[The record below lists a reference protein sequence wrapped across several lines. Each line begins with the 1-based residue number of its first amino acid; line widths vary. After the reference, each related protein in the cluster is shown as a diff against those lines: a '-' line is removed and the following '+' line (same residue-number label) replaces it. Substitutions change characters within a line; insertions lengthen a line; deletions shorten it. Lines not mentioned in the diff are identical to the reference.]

1 MPDEVL
7 AAINKLTT
15 EQARMGEQIKTLFNR
30 QDEIKELTETVHK
43 LALSIER
50 QGLSLKTTD
59 QKVDS
64 LKTDVD
70 EIKAKPAKRWDS
82 VVTLIITTVGGA
94 LLGFLLA
101 RIGIK

>member
-1 MPDEVL
+1 MPEDVV
-7 AAINKLTT
+7 AAITKLTT

-70 EIKAKPAKRWDS
+70 EIKAKPAKRWDNVVGIVIS
-82 VVTLIITTVGGA
+82 VVITA
-94 LLGFLLA
+94 LVTYVLTAAGL
-101 RIGIK
+101 K